1 MPIAY
6 FQFPIEKPE
15 PAAVLRLSIGDR
27 QSAVGNPHSSFVIR
41 ASDFIRHSNFGFRVS
56 HKGFTLVELMLSLAM
71 VLILIVGINF
81 VFRSATDAVGAG
93 NALNNINSDSQA
105 TGPMLFD
112 DLRNVSKNPPCFII
126 SSQLVTQFL
135 NADDAKTGSDPTV
148 IVTDNAGTT
157 VRIAN
162 GAAGSFLSPAIL
174 NSRNHRAD
182 MLKFFAHALYHRRSG
197 DTGTY
202 FGSESS
208 NDAYVE
214 YGHAALPSNDLS
226 LFYGPS
232 SLPNTVSGV
241 YNGVSVSGVPRVGA
255 YAADWVLARRIT
267 LMLPGAPWTNSTPP
281 VAPNPQSISN
291 DDYYYAMISANA
303 LPLPPTPAGD
313 LVPPPNSLPM
323 AIDGETPFGANM
335 SPLSYGTRD
344 YYYDPAITTQQ
355 PTVSQLPWGVT
366 QAQSS
371 RYDIAGATIDQ
382 FDRLIANAIL
392 GWQSTGYQ
400 SPNAATPTAT
410 AASLWWNPL
419 VYCSPLAQ
427 NQPTPPLYFS
437 SSLPPYS
444 IPYNFAV
451 PAYTYPL
458 PPTPGNYPGPQSG
471 SFTPP
476 AAAQVI
482 PPAVY
487 GYGDPGLWYNRPQCN
502 PTIQSPVNAA
512 SLAEMAPYFL
522 QHCSQFIVEYAGDYM
537 QQDNNQYLPS
547 PPNPPNTINPHYGA
561 MTGIGADGQ
570 IDFYVDA
577 NGNKHIRWY
586 GMPRSST
593 GTPHFDGPTGATK
606 GQVLIRGYDSNPATF
621 GTLEDPT
628 VSGAAGTYNAL
639 LNYFTDV
646 IPLRDYYTMYF
657 NRGLSTAPTLY
668 APPWEVDVNFDPTR
682 DYGSYLSV
690 PGTVPIAPSGT
701 GTGGNYN
708 AFNTPNN
715 PPRYVAAWHDD
726 MPAMIRILIKVDDPN
741 NKVKDGP
748 WYEYVFRL
756 K

>member
-1 MPIAY
+1 
-6 FQFPIEKPE
+6 
-15 PAAVLRLSIGDR
+15 
-27 QSAVGNPHSSFVIR
+27 
-41 ASDFIRHSNFGFRVS
+41 
-56 HKGFTLVELMLSLAM
+56 MLSLAM

-81 VFRSATDAVGAG
+81 VFRTATDAVGAG
-93 NALNNINSDSQA
+93 NALNSINSDTQA
-105 TGPMLFD
+105 TQPMLFD

-148 IVTDNAGTT
+148 IFTDNAGSF

-162 GAAGSFLSPAIL
+162 GAPGINLSPAIL

-197 DTGTY
+197 DNGTY

-226 LFYGPS
+226 QFYGPS
-232 SLPNTVSGV
+232 SLPNTVSGA
-241 YNGVSVSGVPRVGA
+241 YNGVQVAGVPRIGA

-267 LMLPGAPWTNSTPP
+267 LMLSGAPWTSASTP

-291 DDYYYAMISANA
+291 DDYYYAITTDDAM
-303 LPLPPTPAGD
+303 PRPTPPNGD
-313 LVPPPNSLPM
+313 PSPAHSAPLSV
-323 AIDGETPFGANM
+323 DGENPFGANM

-344 YYYDPAITTQQ
+344 YYYDPGITTQQ
-355 PTVSQLPWGVT
+355 PTAAQILQLGAWGVT

-382 FDRLIANAIL
+382 FDRIIANAIL
-392 GWQSTGYQ
+392 GWQSAGYY
-400 SPNAATPTAT
+400 SPGPGPSHNT

-419 VYCSPLAQ
+419 VYSCLLVQS
-427 NQPTPPLYFS
+427 NQTPPLYFNS
-437 SSLPPYS
+437 TLSPYA
-444 IPYNFAV
+444 IPYNSAV
-451 PAYTYPL
+451 PLYTTFVYPL
-458 PPTPGNYPGPQSG
+458 TRSRYSG
-471 SFTPP
+471 SPDP
-476 AAAQVI
+476 AQLI
-482 PPAVY
+482 LPD
-487 GYGDPGLWYNRPQCN
+487 DPGLWYNRPQCN
-502 PTIQSPVNAA
+502 PTISTPVNAA

-537 QQDNNQYLPS
+537 QQDNNQFS
-547 PPNPPNTINPHYGA
+547 PAGSTTPNPHYGA

-593 GTPHFDGPTGATK
+593 GTPHMDGPSLPSPGDTK
-606 GQVLIRGYDSNPATF
+606 GSVLIRGYDPVPIS
-621 GTLEDPT
+621 GGKLEDPT
-628 VSGAAGTYNAL
+628 AAGLAGTYGAL

-646 IPLRDYYTMYF
+646 IPLRDYYSMYL
-657 NRGLSTAPTLY
+657 NAVAGNSTPTLY
-668 APPWEVDVNFDPTR
+668 APPWEVDVNFDPAR
-682 DYGSYLSV
+682 DYGSYLS
-690 PGTVPIAPSGT
+690 TPSFVT
-701 GTGGNYN
+701 IVNGGNNN
-708 AFNTPNN
+708 AFNAPNNN

-726 MPAMIRILIKVDDPN
+726 MPAMIRILIKLDDPN